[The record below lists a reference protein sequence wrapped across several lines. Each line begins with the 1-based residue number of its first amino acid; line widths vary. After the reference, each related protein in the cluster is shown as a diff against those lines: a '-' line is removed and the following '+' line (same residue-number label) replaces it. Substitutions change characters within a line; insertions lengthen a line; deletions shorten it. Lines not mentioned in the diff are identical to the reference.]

1 MGKKALMLYLVVAE
15 RRGIKGSPHDPA
27 TSRSFFHHTS
37 PPLTGPYVLQCCF
50 IRARQARDP
59 CEEPALI
66 MHEPQLPG
74 ENTTRAVERGKEAQ
88 QEAQKA
94 RFMLIP
100 GLA

>member
-1 MGKKALMLYLVVAE
+1 MLYLVVAE
-15 RRGIKGSPHDPA
+15 RSPHNAA

-37 PPLTGPYVLQCCF
+37 APLTGPYVLQCCF
-50 IRARQARDP
+50 KRAGQTRDL

-74 ENTTRAVERGKEAQ
+74 ENTTRAGERGKEAR